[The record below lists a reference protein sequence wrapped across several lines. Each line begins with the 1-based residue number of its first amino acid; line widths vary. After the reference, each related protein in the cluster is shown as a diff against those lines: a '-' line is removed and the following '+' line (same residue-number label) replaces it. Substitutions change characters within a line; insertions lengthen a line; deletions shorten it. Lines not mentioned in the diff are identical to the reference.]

1 MGDEP
6 YPWEATHIVAA
17 AAGDV
22 ATLQQELDKGADL
35 NDTDHEYEQT
45 PLFWAA
51 GKGHEDA
58 VQLLIRYGAD
68 VNFIEPNLGRTPL
81 LAATANG
88 HEAVARHLIE
98 AGAHVNTRDASCV
111 TPLIV
116 AAKDGSISLVEL
128 LLNSGADIDIK
139 GWHHGQT
146 ALSLAAANGHTDTVK
161 FLLQKNAS
169 TDLVD
174 EAGRKALAWAIEE
187 GHDDIVEILANHGV
201 DEGSR
206 GADKDGLTSE
216 TIFSAYPD
224 ISGGSNED
232 RLEWAFKQGYISVVE
247 EILEQAVD
255 LEHRD
260 ETGRTPLMLAA
271 SEGHI
276 KLVKL
281 LLEKNVQ
288 VDSKDEEGRTPLS
301 YAAENGH
308 MEVVTLLLNNGADLH
323 SEDDQEMTPLTVA
336 ALRGHDAI
344 VSLLLEKGADA
355 NHWDGNGFSPLL
367 HAALEGHARIV
378 SMLLERGVDP
388 NTRDKGEGKS
398 ILTWAASGGHLE
410 VLELLLA
417 RNVSSNDEETD
428 ETPLAEALDNAID
441 TEDYSSV
448 KLLLEHGAQPFSE
461 VYWDNVPPLEVA
473 VSNGLD
479 EMVELFLKVKPASS
493 KAKQE
498 HVRKAIFQAVEM
510 NRANLLDLLFQHYAP
525 EDPNAETPL
534 QWAKGKCCGSEEAI
548 RLLKPYFPNEV
559 EHTNNKK
566 RKNTQD
572 HD

>member
-1 MGDEP
+1 MADEP

-22 ATLQQELDKGADL
+22 AKLQQELDKGVDL
-35 NDTDHEYEQT
+35 NDADHEYEQT

-51 GKGHEDA
+51 EKGHEDA

-68 VNFIEPNLGRTPL
+68 VNFIEPNFGRTPL

-98 AGAHVNTRDASCV
+98 AGAHVNTRDASCE

-116 AAKDGSISLVEL
+116 AAKDGIISLVKL
-128 LLNSGADIDIK
+128 LLNAGADVDAK
-139 GWHHGQT
+139 GWHHGLT
-146 ALSLAAANGHTDTVK
+146 ALSLAAAKGHRGIVEL
-161 FLLQKNAS
+161 LLQNNAS
-169 TDLVD
+169 TDFVD
-174 EAGRKALAWAIEE
+174 ETGRKAQAWAIEE
-187 GHDDIVEILANHGV
+187 GHDEIIEILANQEA
-201 DEGSR
+201 DAGSR
-206 GADKDGLTSE
+206 GADKERLASE

-224 ISGGSNED
+224 VSGGFNED

-255 LEHRD
+255 LEHRG
-260 ETGRTPLMLAA
+260 ETGRTPLVLAA

-301 YAAENGH
+301 YAAGNGH
-308 MEVVTLLLNNGADLH
+308 MEVVTILLDNGADLH
-323 SEDDQEMTPLTVA
+323 SEDDQEMTPLTVT

-344 VSLLLEKGADA
+344 VSLLLEKGADP
-355 NHWDGNGFSPLL
+355 NHWDSNGFSPLL
-367 HAALEGHARIV
+367 HAAFEGHVGIV

-398 ILTWAASGGHLE
+398 VLTWAASGGHLD
-410 VLELLLA
+410 VLKLLLG
-417 RNVSSNDEETD
+417 RNVSPNDEETD
-428 ETPLAEALDNAID
+428 ETPLALALDNAID

-461 VYWDNVPPLEVA
+461 VYWDNLPPLEVA

-479 EMVELFLKVKPASS
+479 EMVVLFLKVKPASS

-498 HVRKAIFQAVEM
+498 HVRKAICQAVEM
-510 NRANLLDLLFQHYAP
+510 DRVNLLDLLFKHYAP
-525 EDPNAETPL
+525 EDPDAETPL
-534 QWAKGKCCGSEEAI
+534 QWAKGKCCGSEEAV
-548 RLLKPYFPNEV
+548 RLLKPFFPNEM
-559 EHTNNKK
+559 EHTDNKK
-566 RKNTQD
+566 RKHTQD